1 MIETNLLNNNP
12 SANLPNGSL
21 GNVLIHNGTNWQAE
35 DIIITRNINWFQAN
49 ANTVLKKNTIVFL
62 EEDKNCYKI
71 SDGTT
76 TLKNLKWYIDRNYGD
91 YSVSG
96 YNGVFGKDIITGK
109 DITHSVFGNS
119 YTISSTIND
128 FSHNNVVEGSFGFLS
143 EPMTIERLGI
153 FIEYVDNNGGPV
165 QVEIGIYQPNFTT
178 KQATLISKTNPFL
191 INFGKNYSSLPS
203 PITLPSGIYI
213 FAVRY
218 MIPLGS
224 YFRYRC
230 IDQYN
235 QIGFIDSF
243 SNINFSYIYDSSM
256 SSLPTTLPFPNAGNQ
271 ITLFFLIS
279 GDRILPTI

>member
-1 MIETNLLNNNP
+1 
-12 SANLPNGSL
+12 
-21 GNVLIHNGTNWQAE
+21 
-35 DIIITRNINWFQAN
+35 
-49 ANTVLKKNTIVFL
+49 VLKKNTIVFL

-153 FIEYVDNNGGPV
+153 FI
-165 QVEIGIYQPNFTT
+165 
-178 KQATLISKTNPFL
+178 
-191 INFGKNYSSLPS
+191 
-203 PITLPSGIYI
+203 
-213 FAVRY
+213 
-218 MIPLGS
+218 
-224 YFRYRC
+224 
-230 IDQYN
+230 
-235 QIGFIDSF
+235 
-243 SNINFSYIYDSSM
+243 
-256 SSLPTTLPFPNAGNQ
+256 
-271 ITLFFLIS
+271 
-279 GDRILPTI
+279 